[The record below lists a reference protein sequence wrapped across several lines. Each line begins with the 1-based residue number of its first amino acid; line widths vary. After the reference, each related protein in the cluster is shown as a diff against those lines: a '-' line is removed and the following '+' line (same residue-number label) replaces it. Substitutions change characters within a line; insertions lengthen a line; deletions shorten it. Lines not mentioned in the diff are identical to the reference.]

1 MGIVEIWGVRNST
14 VLREAGAMGKIKV
27 DKSAVGAYSF
37 GIK

>member
-1 MGIVEIWGVRNST
+1 MGNVRSLGTWNCA
-14 VLREAGAMGKIKV
+14 VLWEKSAMGKIKV